1 MCYSAIHLLSTHL
14 TDQSKMNGKSK
25 WASVELGHMCLLSWT
40 VTVLSKNIHSSN
52 ECMFA
57 PSLSDQH
64 PETHLPPPALWP
76 PAPSFFISRFP
87 DNAQGIVMSN
97 PLHPSLSLSLP
108 PSPHLFSQH
117 PPFTQTPPL
126 YRQCLGMWCLKCDN
140 NNNDAD
146 AMK

>member
-87 DNAQGIVMSN
+87 DNAQGILMPN
-97 PLHPSLSLSLP
+97 PLHPSLSLSLYLHP
-108 PSPHLFSQH
+108 PISSPNTPHL
-117 PPFTQTPPL
+117 PRLPL
-126 YRQCLGMWCLKCDN
+126 FIDNVWACD
-140 NNNDAD
+140 A
-146 AMK
+146 